1 VILPPQATAW
11 SREHLRLHRSLLR
24 QPELLPR
31 GAALLLAVSGGQD
44 SMALL
49 GLLLGLQRLHGWR
62 LVLWHGDH
70 GWRDAS
76 ARQAAELAGWC
87 AQREL
92 RLISDASSKDLEA
105 GERAGGEQL
114 SSEARARAWRY
125 QRLLLRAREQG
136 CSHVVTGHTASD
148 RAETLLLH
156 LARGSHRRGLGSLR
170 AQRPLGDG
178 VVLSR
183 PLLLFSRGETARI
196 CHDLDLPVWLDAS
209 NSDRRFSRNRLR
221 HEVLPVL
228 EQLHPGAA
236 RRLSGTAERL
246 SREHDAQ
253 LEWQRIALQWL
264 ASGEGDGLD
273 RQRLNTL
280 QPVNRAAV
288 LHLWLST
295 TTGSPCQARQIED
308 LMARL
313 GQGRG
318 PGQWDLGRGWQLHWD
333 RSRLVLMP
341 PPQPAP

>member
-1 VILPPQATAW
+1 MILPPQATAW

-24 QPELLPR
+24 QPQLLPP
-31 GAALLLAVSGGQD
+31 GAGLLLAVSGGQD

-70 GWRDAS
+70 GWRPES
-76 ARQAAELAGWC
+76 AGQAAELARWC
-87 AQREL
+87 EQREL
-92 RLISDASSKDLEA
+92 MLLSEA
-105 GERAGGEQL
+105 GSGDLAAG
-114 SSEARARAWRY
+114 EAQARAWRY
-125 QRLLLRAREQG
+125 QRLLLGAQEQG

-156 LARGSHRRGLGSLR
+156 LARGSHRRGLASLR

-178 VVLSR
+178 VMLSR
-183 PLLLFSRGETARI
+183 PLLLFSRSETAQI
-196 CHDLDLPVWLDAS
+196 CRNLDLPIWLDAS
-209 NSDRRFSRNRLR
+209 NDDRRFSRNRLR
-221 HEVLPVL
+221 LEVLPVL

-273 RQRLNTL
+273 RPRLNQL

-295 TTGSPCQARQIED
+295 ATGSPCQARQVDD
-308 LMARL
+308 LLAQL
-313 GQGRG
+313 EQGRG
-318 PGQWDLGRGWQLHWD
+318 RGQWDLGDGWQLHWD

-341 PPQPAP
+341 PAEPGP

>member
-1 VILPPQATAW
+1 MDQAECDGVILPPQATAW
-11 SREHLRLHRSLLR
+11 SREHLRLHRSLQR
-24 QPELLPR
+24 QPELLPQ

-49 GLLLGLQRLHGWR
+49 GLLLGLQRLHDWR

-76 ARQAAELAGWC
+76 ARQADELARWC
-87 AQREL
+87 AQRGL
-92 RLISDASSKDLEA
+92 MVIRDADS
-105 GERAGGEQL
+105 GESAA
-114 SSEARARAWRY
+114 SEARARAWRY
-125 QRLLLRAREQG
+125 ERLLQRAREQG

-156 LARGSHRRGLGSLR
+156 LARGSHRRGLASLR
-170 AQRPLGDG
+170 TQRSLGDG
-178 VVLSR
+178 VALSR
-183 PLLLFSRGETARI
+183 PLLLFSRSETARI
-196 CHDLDLPVWLDAS
+196 CRDLDLPIWLDAS

-246 SREHDAQ
+246 SREHEVQ

-295 TTGSPCQARQIED
+295 TTERPCQARQLED
-308 LMARL
+308 LLAQLRP
-313 GQGRG
+313 GHG
-318 PGQWDLGRGWQLHWD
+318 PGQWDLGGGWQLHWD
-333 RSRLVLMP
+333 RFRLVLMP
-341 PPQPAP
+341 PAEPAP

>member
-1 VILPPQATAW
+1 
-11 SREHLRLHRSLLR
+11 
-24 QPELLPR
+24 
-31 GAALLLAVSGGQD
+31 
-44 SMALL
+44 MALL

-70 GWRDAS
+70 GWRDDS
-76 ARQAAELAGWC
+76 TRQAAELARWC
-87 AQREL
+87 AQRGL
-92 RLISDASSKDLEA
+92 MVISDAGS
-105 GERAGGEQL
+105 GESAAN
-114 SSEARARAWRY
+114 EARARAWRY
-125 QRLLLRAREQG
+125 QRLLQRAREQG

-156 LARGSHRRGLGSLR
+156 LARGSHRRGLASLR
-170 AQRPLGDG
+170 TQRPLGDG
-178 VVLSR
+178 VALSR
-183 PLLLFSRGETARI
+183 PLLLFSRSETARI
-196 CHDLDLPVWLDAS
+196 CRDLDLPIWLDAS

-246 SREHDAQ
+246 SREHEVQ

-295 TTGSPCQARQIED
+295 TTGRPCQARQLED
-308 LMARL
+308 LLAQL
-313 GQGRG
+313 GPGHG
-318 PGQWDLGRGWQLHWD
+318 PGQWDLGGGWQLHWD

-341 PPQPAP
+341 PAEPAP